1 MVEQCAVGHSRVTDN
16 SSFQTLYLF
25 IVIHTVDLAVRHAR
39 HELVPVC
46 SAEHGVC
53 SQAIQSLAC
62 FFVFTHVTSLCGQE
76 KHSRIGFFLLNS
88 THLLLIVEL
97 LTLYSI
103 IQSINQSIKLFVSDY
118 NDP

>member
-1 MVEQCAVGHSRVTDN
+1 MPDTN
-16 SSFQTLYLF
+16 WFQFAQLNMESAAKLYSL
-25 IVIHTVDLAVRHAR
+25 L
-39 HELVPVC
+39 LV
-46 SAEHGVC
+46 
-53 SQAIQSLAC
+53 

-97 LTLYSI
+97 LNLYSI